1 MIFTSQPG
9 RRLLDTKSGY
19 PYTRNNA
26 IAQTG
31 INMNQTKIG
40 YRMVVI
46 AGTAPANEKTD
57 YREPTGQ
64 RPTAQRIVV
73 IKNGKLVSSR
83 PGH

>member
-1 MIFTSQPG
+1 
-9 RRLLDTKSGY
+9 
-19 PYTRNNA
+19 
-26 IAQTG
+26 
-31 INMNQTKIG
+31 MNQTKIG